1 MEVKIKNED
10 LMKALQNVGSVI
22 STKTI
27 EPILQNVL
35 LKIEDGTPYLVG
47 TNLEQGMKVKLN
59 AEVKDAEEVSEVV
72 LQYALLKNVVSKF
85 KKDKETI
92 IDINSKTS
100 SVKQG
105 SSVYKIN
112 NLDAS
117 AFALLPDVEEKVKF
131 EIKLDTLR
139 NLIDETL
146 FAVSKKEESRKEF
159 RGVFFEVTD
168 GKIRFVGTDGTV
180 LAKSEMPMQNLPEI
194 SFIIPWKAT
203 EILQKANLDSESVLV
218 LSDNTQIAFV
228 TPDITIVSLLINGTY
243 PPYEQVIPKESEF
256 TAETNKEEL
265 LEALNRLETIANR
278 GTGKVALLFSE
289 NTITASA
296 KSPEMGEGK
305 EKLHFEGNAEVE
317 VVFSSSKLIEGISH
331 IKADTVKFFMNG
343 PLHPVKIIGQGDD
356 SFVYVIMPQR
366 P

>member
-1 MEVKIKNED
+1 MEIKVKNDD
-10 LMKALQNVGSVI
+10 LTKALQNVGNVI

-35 LKIEDGTPYLVG
+35 LKIENRTPYLLG

-59 AEVKDAEEVSEVV
+59 GEVKDAEDLNEVV
-72 LQYALLKNVVSKF
+72 LQYALLKNVISKF
-85 KKDKETI
+85 KKDKETAM
-92 IDINSKTS
+92 DINSKTT

-105 SSVYKIN
+105 NSVYKIN

-117 AFALLPDVEEKVKF
+117 AFALLPEIEEKVKF
-131 EIKLDTLR
+131 EINLNTLR
-139 NLIDETL
+139 SLIDETL
-146 FAVSKKEESRKEF
+146 FAASKKEESRKEF
-159 RGVFFEVTD
+159 RGVYFEVSD
-168 GKIRFVGTDGTV
+168 GNIRFVGTDGTV

-203 EILQKANLDSESVLV
+203 EILQKVNLETENVLV
-218 LSDNTQIAFV
+218 LSNNTQIAFV
-228 TPDITIVSLLINGTY
+228 TPDISIVSLLINGTY

-256 TAETNKEEL
+256 TAETNKEAL
-265 LEALNRLETIANR
+265 LEALSRLETIANR

-317 VVFSSSKLIEGISH
+317 VVFNSNKLIEGISH